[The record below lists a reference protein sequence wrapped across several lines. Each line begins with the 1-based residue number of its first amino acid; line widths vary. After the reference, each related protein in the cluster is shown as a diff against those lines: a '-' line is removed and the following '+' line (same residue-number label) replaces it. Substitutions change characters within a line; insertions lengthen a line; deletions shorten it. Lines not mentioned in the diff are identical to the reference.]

1 MSDLFA
7 SAYQLRSKQHHKI
20 WLVWTIGEYANGC
33 PWVELRCIYTDE
45 ERAERVAQDIRLH
58 EIPRYVKSGLHIK
71 RVHVEKR
78 VTNHKYGGEM
88 MELAVVR
95 GKI

>member
-1 MSDLFA
+1 MADMFDK
-7 SAYQLRSKQHHKI
+7 AYQLKGQGHHKI
-20 WLVWTIGEYANGC
+20 WLVWTIGTYANGC
-33 PWVELRCIYTDE
+33 PWVELRAVYTNVR
-45 ERAERVAQDIRLH
+45 RAHGIADAIRDY
-58 EIPRYVKSGLHIK
+58 EIPQQSKRGPQMN

-88 MELAVVR
+88 MEVAAVR